1 MNANVLGVASKVRD
15 GERRIAVEVLGLDEP
30 LKEVPTHE
38 DCLMDGHV
46 QYRAKYLSS
55 SDVCATGSP
64 NRPTAG
70 VGGGG
75 VSRVRGVGTVGED
88 RSMEAASKR
97 VSRFADGGGGG
108 GVKVY
113 RQGLM
118 QTGDS
123 GVVV

>member
-1 MNANVLGVASKVRD
+1 M
-15 GERRIAVEVLGLDEP
+15 LGLDEP

-38 DCLMDGHV
+38 DCLMDGNV

-70 VGGGG
+70 AGGG
-75 VSRVRGVGTVGED
+75 VSRVRGCGNGRGGQID
-88 RSMEAASKR
+88 RSCFEKGVA
-97 VSRFADGGGGG
+97 FAGSGG

-123 GVVV
+123 GVVVYRYQVTY